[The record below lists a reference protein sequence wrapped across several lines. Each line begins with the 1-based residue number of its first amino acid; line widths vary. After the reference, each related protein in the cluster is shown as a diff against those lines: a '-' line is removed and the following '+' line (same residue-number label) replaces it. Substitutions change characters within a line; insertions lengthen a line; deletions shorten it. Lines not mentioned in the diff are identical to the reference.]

1 MVEAIA
7 YKIYHCS
14 TNLKLMSPAPL
25 KASSLSSF
33 LKKSLHDSF
42 RSVILPISFSSIE
55 EPTLED
61 LQQQAIIW
69 RFFSGSCLEQNYVL
83 VPIEDPFFKKDE
95 ASQLFQERIEE
106 ESIFR
111 LRDIFGQ
118 SIDPSSFHMI
128 GSSLLILKDDT
139 TFVDNKFY
147 YESISQFITQ
157 SFNLREDA
165 YRSID
170 RYQVVFDYE
179 GIGAIAFGRDDVQKV
194 DRAIFLWT
202 LARAYLTAL
211 EAMTVGLAD
220 IMPEEQTSKI
230 NQLIKRY
237 YHFLIR
243 YYYSSPMH
251 VNENKAYYIYSL
263 IKETFK
269 LKQQYEE
276 SKEKLRLLALLI
288 SNIHEN

>member
-14 TNLKLMSPAPL
+14 TNLKLISPAPL

-55 EPTLED
+55 EPILED

-83 VPIEDPFFKKDE
+83 VPIEDPFLKKDK

-106 ESIFR
+106 EAIFR

-147 YESISQFITQ
+147 YESISQFVTQ

-165 YRSID
+165 YYSID

-220 IMPEEQTSKI
+220 IMSEEPTSKTS
-230 NQLIKRY
+230 QLIKSY

-251 VNENKAYYIYSL
+251 INENKAYYLYSL

-269 LKQQYEE
+269 LQQQYEE

-288 SNIHEN
+288 SNTHES